1 MEKKTNW
8 QEYKAILEQHG
19 IKKLYHFTD
28 RDNLESIIRNGG
40 LYSWADC
47 DSKGIKIENR
57 WKSNIQNSGFTRW
70 ATEFCTCEFRHTAS
84 YDVCCYERWTYFKSY
99 HS

>member
-40 LYSWADC
+40 LYSWQIVIRKV
-47 DSKGIKIENR
+47 SK
-57 WKSNIQNSGFTRW
+57 
-70 ATEFCTCEFRHTAS
+70 
-84 YDVCCYERWTYFKSY
+84 
-99 HS
+99 